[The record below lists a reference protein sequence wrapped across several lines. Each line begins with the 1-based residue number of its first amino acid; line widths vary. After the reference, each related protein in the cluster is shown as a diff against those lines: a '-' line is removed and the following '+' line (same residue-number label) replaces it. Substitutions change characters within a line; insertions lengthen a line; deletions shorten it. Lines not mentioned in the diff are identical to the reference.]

1 MDCGCERREAMLSQ
15 IMEGLKAPSEK
26 MTWLQLAAATVF
38 VIVVAVAWRQ
48 VTLFIM
54 REI

>member
-1 MDCGCERREAMLSQ
+1 MQ
-15 IMEGLKAPSEK
+15 QGLVGRIGAALKTPSDR
-26 MTWLQLAAATVF
+26 MSWLQLAAATVF

-48 VTLFIM
+48 VTLYIM

>member
-1 MDCGCERREAMLSQ
+1 MQ
-15 IMEGLKAPSEK
+15 QGLVTRIGNALTRPSDG
-26 MTWLQLAAATVF
+26 MSWTQLAAATVL
-38 VIVVAVAWRQ
+38 VLTVAVAWRQ